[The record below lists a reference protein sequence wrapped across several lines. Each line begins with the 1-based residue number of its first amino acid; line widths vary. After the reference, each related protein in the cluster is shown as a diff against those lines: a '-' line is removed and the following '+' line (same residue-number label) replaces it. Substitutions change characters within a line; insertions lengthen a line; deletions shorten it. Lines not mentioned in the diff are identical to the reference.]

1 MQSSYKKLPL
11 GFILQM
17 FLFRENSENQIE
29 KTDDLLQKVKL
40 IIMWCA
46 SHVRN
51 VILLLGEIII
61 ILLSAANLTM

>member
-29 KTDDLLQKVKL
+29 KTDDLLQKVKTI
-40 IIMWCA
+40 IIMWCT

-51 VILLLGEIII
+51 VIFLLGEIII
-61 ILLSAANLTM
+61 IIVCY

>member
-1 MQSSYKKLPL
+1 MQSFLKMQSSYKKLPL

-29 KTDDLLQKVKL
+29 KTDDLLQKVK

-46 SHVRN
+46 SHVHN
-51 VILLLGEIII
+51 LILLLGEIII
-61 ILLSAANLTM
+61 IVCY

>member
-29 KTDDLLQKVKL
+29 KTDDLLQKVK

-46 SHVRN
+46 SHVQIN
-51 VILLLGEIII
+51 LILLLGEIII
-61 ILLSAANLTM
+61 IIVCC

>member
-29 KTDDLLQKVKL
+29 KTDDLLQKVKI

-46 SHVRN
+46 NHVRN

-61 ILLSAANLTM
+61 IIVCY